1 MDTSWQDL
9 FVDPQR
15 LWVLLIVPLLVAVYI
30 WALLRKGRLGMRFT
44 NTSVLGRV
52 MPKQS
57 SWRRHLAVVM
67 SLLSLI
73 ALILAWARPNGTE
86 QVPRER
92 ATVILVIDI
101 SQSMAATDVSPS
113 RLEAAKELSKEF
125 VTQLPEKYNVAVV
138 SLSANPAT
146 RLAPTTDHAFAS
158 RAIDGLQLQDGTAV
172 GDAIYAALSALAMA
186 PPADDGSTAPGAIVL
201 LSDGQNTSGQA
212 PAQAAA
218 KAASE
223 EVPIHT
229 IAYGTDNGSVDLDG
243 TREGVPPDREL
254 MQSIADRTG
263 GSYASAESAGDLSRV
278 YDSISSEVGYESVQK
293 ETTAIWAGYGL
304 AFAVI
309 AALAAVSLGA
319 RWP

>member
-1 MDTSWQDL
+1 MNWSEL

-15 LWVLLIVPLLVAVYI
+15 LWALLIIPLLIAAYV
-30 WALLRKGRLGMRFT
+30 WAMLRKSRFGMRFT
-44 NTSVLGRV
+44 NTSVLGKV

-57 SWRRHLAVVM
+57 SWRRHLAVAM

-86 QVPRER
+86 RVPRER
-92 ATVILVIDI
+92 ATIIMVIDI
-101 SQSMAATDVSPS
+101 SQSMAATDVAPS
-113 RLEAAKELSKEF
+113 RLEAAQELSKEF
-125 VTQLPEKYNVAVV
+125 VTQLPEQYNVAVV

-146 RLAPTTDHAFAS
+146 RLAPTTDHAFAA

-172 GDAIYAALSALAMA
+172 GDAIYTALSALAMA
-186 PPADDGSTAPGAIVL
+186 PPGDDGSAAPGAIVM
-201 LSDGQNTSGQA
+201 LSDGQNTSGRA

-218 KAASE
+218 EAADQ

-229 IAYGTDNGSVDLDG
+229 IAYGTDNGWVDLDG
-243 TREGVPPDREL
+243 ERESVPPDREL
-254 MQSIADRTG
+254 MQSIADRTD
-263 GSYASAESAGDLSRV
+263 GSYAAAESAGDLSRV
-278 YDSISSEVGYESVQK
+278 YDTIKSEVGYEDVQK
-293 ETTAIWAGYGL
+293 ETTAVWAGYGL